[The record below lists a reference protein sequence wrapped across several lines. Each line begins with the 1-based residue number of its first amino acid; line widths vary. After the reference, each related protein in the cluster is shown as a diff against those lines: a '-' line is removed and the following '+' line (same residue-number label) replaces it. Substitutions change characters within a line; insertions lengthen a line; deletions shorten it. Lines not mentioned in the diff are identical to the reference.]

1 MISLE
6 LCKYPTALLISNRQ
20 LLSSRGLW
28 RSTVGLVCHQQS
40 IILCEAC
47 LLAAMEKCLFALAL
61 VLTGGRFSFY

>member
-6 LCKYPTALLISNRQ
+6 LCKYPTALLISNR
-20 LLSSRGLW
+20 SSRGLW